1 VTDEIIIR
9 RSDITVELVD
19 AMGSLERIVEAARVS
34 TKGSGSAGSKADEGL
49 VRYLAENRH
58 ASPFEHVV
66 FTFRVEA
73 PIFVTREMLRHRV
86 SSFNEESG
94 RYKVLDPIFYFPARD
109 RKLQQVGKV
118 GHYEF
123 VDGTEEMHELVE
135 KSFLRSYTVAWQE
148 YQYMLSNNVAREVAR
163 DVLPLGIF
171 SSLYYTANLRSLTNF
186 LSLRT
191 DWGEDA
197 ETRSHPTYEIELV
210 SNAIGDHVKAELP
223 FVWELFAKNG
233 YRPL

>member
-1 VTDEIIIR
+1 MTEIIR
-9 RSDITVELVD
+9 RSDVTVELID
-19 AMGSLERIVEAARVS
+19 SMGDLARIVEAARVS
-34 TKGSGSAGSKADEGL
+34 TKGSGAKGSKADEGL

-73 PIFVTREMLRHRV
+73 PIFVTREMLRHRIA
-86 SSFNEESG
+86 SYNEESA
-94 RYKVLDPIFYFPARD
+94 RYSVLKPEFYFPGPD

-123 VDGTEEMHELVE
+123 VEGTDEQREIVE
-135 KSFLRSYTVAWQE
+135 QSFYETYSIAWAN
-148 YQYMLSNNVAREVAR
+148 YQRMLNHGIARELAR
-163 DVLPLGIF
+163 DVLPVGIF
-171 SSLYYTANLRSLTNF
+171 SSIYMTVNLRALTNF

-191 DWGEDA
+191 DWGDAA
-197 ETRSHPTYEIELV
+197 ETRSHPTHEIELV
-210 SNAIGDHVKAELP
+210 SNAIAEIVKQELP
-223 FVWELFAKNG
+223 VVWDLFEKNG